1 MPRNY
6 TWDPAKDRNNIREHG
21 IGFDAADRFEWNSA
35 SIEVDSREDYGE
47 LREFALGFIGDVL
60 YGLVFVQE
68 EDDEVRIIS
77 LRKANKK
84 ERQVYAR
91 RPI

>member
-1 MPRNY
+1 MY
-6 TWDPAKDRNNIREHG
+6 TWDPPKNRSNLREHG
-21 IGFDAADRFEWNSA
+21 IGFDAVDRFDWHSA

-60 YGLVFVQE
+60 YVLVFVGE

-91 RPI
+91 PPI